1 MPQDPSQLTRQELA
15 QFLPSQ
21 RAIRAFEKLF
31 DLIPSTINSDEI
43 ESGNALSTAQE
54 AIDSI
59 NRLSTALEL
68 LATAPEHSQALE
80 DEVLPPSEIA
90 QVEQI
95 AVISQLDTRVNSIEQ
110 QVALLSQA
118 PPPEPAKVPRY
129 GTFYD
134 TTTQT
139 AAAINTAYAL
149 TFNTTDLSFGVRRGT
164 PTSRIYVD
172 SEGVYNFQ
180 FSLQLDKVSGG
191 VGLFYLW
198 ARINGVNQ
206 TNSATQIRIQG
217 NNAETV
223 AAWNFVYK
231 MNAGDYFELVWS
243 VDTTDITIQTFA
255 AAPPVPGIP
264 SAILTVTNNIS

>member
-1 MPQDPSQLTRQELA
+1 MPRDPSQLIRQELA

-21 RAIRAFEKLF
+21 RAIRAFEKIF
-31 DLIPSTINSDEI
+31 DIIPNVVDSNEFT
-43 ESGNALSTAQE
+43 SGNALATAQE

-68 LATAPEHSQALE
+68 LATAPEVSGTVTSDVA
-80 DEVLPPSEIA
+80 
-90 QVEQI
+90 EQ
-95 AVISQLDTRVNSIEQ
+95 SSDTRVDDLVQ

-118 PPPEPAKVPRY
+118 PPLEPAKVPRY

-172 SEGVYNFQ
+172 SEGIYNFQ

-198 ARINGVNQ
+198 ARINGLDQ

>member
-21 RAIRAFEKLF
+21 RAIRAFEKIF
-31 DLIPSTINSDEI
+31 DIIPNVVDSNEFA
-43 ESGNALSTAQE
+43 SGNALATAQE

-68 LATAPEHSQALE
+68 LATAPEVSGTVTSDVA
-80 DEVLPPSEIA
+80 
-90 QVEQI
+90 EQ
-95 AVISQLDTRVNSIEQ
+95 SSDTRVDDLVQ

-118 PPPEPAKVPRY
+118 PPLEPAKVPRY

-164 PTSRIYVD
+164 PTSSIYVD
-172 SEGVYNFQ
+172 SEGIYNFQ

-198 ARINGVNQ
+198 ARINGLDQ

>member
-1 MPQDPSQLTRQELA
+1 MANSIKPNRNDLA
-15 QFLPSQ
+15 KFLPDQ
-21 RAIRAFEKLF
+21 RLIRAFEQLF
-31 DLIPSTINSDEI
+31 EYVPASIDANTIDSYNSQTSAQQALDTVEALRSVI
-43 ESGNALSTAQE
+43 ELASTAPAQ
-54 AIDSI
+54 
-59 NRLSTALEL
+59 
-68 LATAPEHSQALE
+68 QAN
-80 DEVLPPSEIA
+80 
-90 QVEQI
+90 QI
-95 AVISQLDTRVNSIEQ
+95 AELAQ

-118 PPPEPAKVPRY
+118 PPVEQKKSPRY

-134 TTTQT
+134 TTTQA
-139 AAAINTAYAL
+139 AAAINTAYGV
-149 TFNTTDLSFGVRRGT
+149 TFNSTDLSFGVRIGT
-164 PTSRIYVD
+164 PASRIYVD

-198 ARINGVNQ
+198 ARINGVDQ

-217 NNAETV
+217 NNAESV

-231 MNAGDYFELVWS
+231 MTAGDYLELMWA

>member
-1 MPQDPSQLTRQELA
+1 MANSIKPNRNDLA
-15 QFLPSQ
+15 KFLPDQ
-21 RAIRAFEKLF
+21 RLIRAFEQLF
-31 DLIPSTINSDEI
+31 EYVPASIDANTIDSYNSQTSAQQALDTVEALRSVI
-43 ESGNALSTAQE
+43 ELASTAPAQ
-54 AIDSI
+54 
-59 NRLSTALEL
+59 
-68 LATAPEHSQALE
+68 QAN
-80 DEVLPPSEIA
+80 
-90 QVEQI
+90 QI
-95 AVISQLDTRVNSIEQ
+95 AELAQ

-118 PPPEPAKVPRY
+118 PPVEQKKSPRY

-139 AAAINTAYAL
+139 AAAINTAYGV
-149 TFNTTDLSFGVRRGT
+149 TFNSTDLSFGVRIGT
-164 PTSRIYVD
+164 PASRIYVD

-198 ARINGVNQ
+198 ARINGVDQ

-217 NNAETV
+217 NNAESV

-231 MNAGDYFELVWS
+231 MTAGDYLELMWA

>member
-1 MPQDPSQLTRQELA
+1 MANSIKPNRNDLA
-15 QFLPSQ
+15 KFLPDQ
-21 RAIRAFEKLF
+21 RLIRAFEQLF
-31 DLIPSTINSDEI
+31 EYVPASIDANTIDSYNSQTSAQQALDTVEALRSVI
-43 ESGNALSTAQE
+43 ELASTAPAQ
-54 AIDSI
+54 
-59 NRLSTALEL
+59 
-68 LATAPEHSQALE
+68 QAN
-80 DEVLPPSEIA
+80 
-90 QVEQI
+90 QI
-95 AVISQLDTRVNSIEQ
+95 AELAQ

-118 PPPEPAKVPRY
+118 PPVEQKKLPRY

-139 AAAINTAYAL
+139 AAAINTAYGV
-149 TFNTTDLSFGVRRGT
+149 TFDSTDLSFGVSIGT
-164 PTSRIYVD
+164 PASRIYVD

-198 ARINGVNQ
+198 ARINGVDQ
-206 TNSATQIRIQG
+206 ANSATQIRIQG
-217 NNAETV
+217 NNAESV

-231 MNAGDYFELVWS
+231 MTAGDYLELMWA

>member
-21 RAIRAFEKLF
+21 RAIRAFEKIF
-31 DLIPSTINSDEI
+31 DIIPNVVDSNEFA
-43 ESGNALSTAQE
+43 SGNALATAQE

-68 LATAPEHSQALE
+68 LATAPEVSGTVTSDVA
-80 DEVLPPSEIA
+80 
-90 QVEQI
+90 EQ
-95 AVISQLDTRVNSIEQ
+95 SSDTRVDDLVQ

-118 PPPEPAKVPRY
+118 PPLEPAKVPRY

-198 ARINGVNQ
+198 ARINGLDQ

>member
-1 MPQDPSQLTRQELA
+1 MPRDPSQLIRQELA

-21 RAIRAFEKLF
+21 RAIRAFEKIF
-31 DLIPSTINSDEI
+31 DIIPNVVDSNEFA
-43 ESGNALSTAQE
+43 SGNALTTAQE

-68 LATAPEHSQALE
+68 LATAPEVSGTVTSDVA
-80 DEVLPPSEIA
+80 
-90 QVEQI
+90 EQ
-95 AVISQLDTRVNSIEQ
+95 SSDTRVDDLVQ

>member
-1 MPQDPSQLTRQELA
+1 MANSIKPNRNDLA
-15 QFLPSQ
+15 KFLPDQ
-21 RAIRAFEKLF
+21 RLIRAFEQLF
-31 DLIPSTINSDEI
+31 EYVPASIDANTIDSYNSQTSAQQALDTVEALRSVI
-43 ESGNALSTAQE
+43 ELASTAPAQ
-54 AIDSI
+54 
-59 NRLSTALEL
+59 
-68 LATAPEHSQALE
+68 QAN
-80 DEVLPPSEIA
+80 
-90 QVEQI
+90 QI
-95 AVISQLDTRVNSIEQ
+95 AELAQ

-118 PPPEPAKVPRY
+118 PPVEQKRSPRY

-139 AAAINTAYAL
+139 AAAINTAYGV
-149 TFNTTDLSFGVRRGT
+149 TFNSTDLSFGVSIGT
-164 PTSRIYVD
+164 PASRIYVD

-198 ARINGVNQ
+198 ARINGVDQ

-217 NNAETV
+217 NNAESV

-231 MNAGDYFELVWS
+231 MTAGDYLELMWA

>member
-1 MPQDPSQLTRQELA
+1 MANSIKPNRNDLA
-15 QFLPSQ
+15 KFLPDQ
-21 RAIRAFEKLF
+21 RLIRAFEQLF
-31 DLIPSTINSDEI
+31 EYVPASIDANTIDSYNSQTSAQQALDTVEALRSVI
-43 ESGNALSTAQE
+43 ELASTAPAQ
-54 AIDSI
+54 
-59 NRLSTALEL
+59 
-68 LATAPEHSQALE
+68 QAN
-80 DEVLPPSEIA
+80 
-90 QVEQI
+90 QI
-95 AVISQLDTRVNSIEQ
+95 AELAQ

-118 PPPEPAKVPRY
+118 PPVEQKKSPRY

-139 AAAINTAYAL
+139 AAAINTAYGV
-149 TFNTTDLSFGVRRGT
+149 TFDSTDLSFGVSIGT
-164 PTSRIYVD
+164 PASRIYVD

-198 ARINGVNQ
+198 ARINGVDQ

-217 NNAETV
+217 NNAESV

-231 MNAGDYFELVWS
+231 MTAGDYLELMWA

>member
-1 MPQDPSQLTRQELA
+1 MANSIKPNRNDLA
-15 QFLPSQ
+15 KFLPDQ
-21 RAIRAFEKLF
+21 RLIRAFEQLF
-31 DLIPSTINSDEI
+31 EYVPASIDANTIDSYNSQTSAQQALDTVEALRSVI
-43 ESGNALSTAQE
+43 ELASTAPTQ
-54 AIDSI
+54 
-59 NRLSTALEL
+59 
-68 LATAPEHSQALE
+68 QAN
-80 DEVLPPSEIA
+80 
-90 QVEQI
+90 QI
-95 AVISQLDTRVNSIEQ
+95 AELAQ

-118 PPPEPAKVPRY
+118 PPVEQKKSPRY

-139 AAAINTAYAL
+139 AAAINTAYGV
-149 TFNTTDLSFGVRRGT
+149 TFNSTDLSFGVSIGT
-164 PTSRIYVD
+164 PASRIYVD

-198 ARINGVNQ
+198 ARINGVDQ

-217 NNAETV
+217 NNAESV

-231 MNAGDYFELVWS
+231 MTAGDYLELMWA

>member
-1 MPQDPSQLTRQELA
+1 MANSIKPNRNDLA
-15 QFLPSQ
+15 KFLPDQ
-21 RAIRAFEKLF
+21 RLIRAFEQLF
-31 DLIPSTINSDEI
+31 EYVPAEI
-43 ESGNALSTAQE
+43 DSN
-54 AIDSI
+54 AIDSYNSQTSAQQALDTVEALRSVI
-59 NRLSTALEL
+59 ELASTAP
-68 LATAPEHSQALE
+68 AVQAN
-80 DEVLPPSEIA
+80 
-90 QVEQI
+90 QI
-95 AVISQLDTRVNSIEQ
+95 AELAQ

-118 PPPEPAKVPRY
+118 PPAEQKKNPRY

-139 AAAINTAYAL
+139 AAAINTAYGV
-149 TFNTTDLSFGVRRGT
+149 TFNSTDLSFGVSIGT
-164 PTSRIYVD
+164 PASRVYVD
-172 SEGVYNFQ
+172 SEGIYNFQ

-198 ARINGVNQ
+198 ARINGVDQ
-206 TNSATQIRIQG
+206 ANSATQIRIQG
-217 NNAETV
+217 NNAESV

-231 MNAGDYFELVWS
+231 MNAGDYLELMWA

>member
-1 MPQDPSQLTRQELA
+1 MANSIKPNRNDLA
-15 QFLPSQ
+15 KFLPDQ
-21 RAIRAFEKLF
+21 RLIRAFEQLF
-31 DLIPSTINSDEI
+31 EYVPASIDANTIDSYNSQTSAQQALDTVEALRSVI
-43 ESGNALSTAQE
+43 ELASTAPAQ
-54 AIDSI
+54 
-59 NRLSTALEL
+59 
-68 LATAPEHSQALE
+68 QAN
-80 DEVLPPSEIA
+80 
-90 QVEQI
+90 QI
-95 AVISQLDTRVNSIEQ
+95 AELAQ
-110 QVALLSQA
+110 QVSLLSQA
-118 PPPEPAKVPRY
+118 PPVEQKKSPRY

-139 AAAINTAYAL
+139 AAAINTAYGV
-149 TFNTTDLSFGVRRGT
+149 TFNSTDLSFGVRIGT
-164 PTSRIYVD
+164 PASRIYVD

-180 FSLQLDKVSGG
+180 FSLQLDKISGG

-198 ARINGVNQ
+198 ARINGVDQ

-217 NNAETV
+217 NNAESV

-231 MNAGDYFELVWS
+231 MTAGDYLELMWA

>member
-1 MPQDPSQLTRQELA
+1 MANSIKPNRNDLA
-15 QFLPSQ
+15 KFLPDQ
-21 RAIRAFEKLF
+21 RLIRAFEQLF
-31 DLIPSTINSDEI
+31 EYVPASIDANTVDSYNSQTSAQQALDTVEALRSVI
-43 ESGNALSTAQE
+43 ELASTAPAQ
-54 AIDSI
+54 
-59 NRLSTALEL
+59 
-68 LATAPEHSQALE
+68 QAN
-80 DEVLPPSEIA
+80 
-90 QVEQI
+90 QI
-95 AVISQLDTRVNSIEQ
+95 AELAQ

-118 PPPEPAKVPRY
+118 PPVEQKKLPRY

-139 AAAINTAYAL
+139 AAAINTAYGV
-149 TFNTTDLSFGVRRGT
+149 TFNSTDLSFGVSIGT
-164 PTSRIYVD
+164 PASRIYVD

-198 ARINGVNQ
+198 ARINGVDQ

-217 NNAETV
+217 NNAESV

-231 MNAGDYFELVWS
+231 MTAGDYLELMWA

>member
-1 MPQDPSQLTRQELA
+1 MANSIKPNRNDLA
-15 QFLPSQ
+15 KFLPDQ
-21 RAIRAFEKLF
+21 RLIRAFEQLF
-31 DLIPSTINSDEI
+31 EYVPASIDANTIDSYNSQTSAQQALDTVEALRSVI
-43 ESGNALSTAQE
+43 ELASTAPAQ
-54 AIDSI
+54 
-59 NRLSTALEL
+59 
-68 LATAPEHSQALE
+68 QAN
-80 DEVLPPSEIA
+80 
-90 QVEQI
+90 QI
-95 AVISQLDTRVNSIEQ
+95 AELAQ
-110 QVALLSQA
+110 QVSLLSQA
-118 PPPEPAKVPRY
+118 PPVEQKKSPRY

-139 AAAINTAYAL
+139 AAAINTAYGV
-149 TFNTTDLSFGVRRGT
+149 TFDSTDLSFGVSIGT
-164 PTSRIYVD
+164 PASRIYVD

-198 ARINGVNQ
+198 ARINGVDQ
-206 TNSATQIRIQG
+206 ANSATQIRIQG
-217 NNAETV
+217 NNAESV

-231 MNAGDYFELVWS
+231 MTAGDYLELMWA

>member
-1 MPQDPSQLTRQELA
+1 MANSIKPNRNDLA
-15 QFLPSQ
+15 KFLPDQ
-21 RAIRAFEKLF
+21 RLIRAFEQLF
-31 DLIPSTINSDEI
+31 EYVPAGI
-43 ESGNALSTAQE
+43 ESNTIDSYNSQSSAQQAVDTVEALRSVIELASTAPAQ
-54 AIDSI
+54 
-59 NRLSTALEL
+59 
-68 LATAPEHSQALE
+68 QAN
-80 DEVLPPSEIA
+80 
-90 QVEQI
+90 QI
-95 AVISQLDTRVNSIEQ
+95 AELAQ

-118 PPPEPAKVPRY
+118 PPVEQKKNPRY

-139 AAAINTAYAL
+139 AAAINTAYGV
-149 TFNTTDLSFGVRRGT
+149 TFNSTDLSFGVSIGT
-164 PTSRIYVD
+164 PASRIYVD

-198 ARINGVNQ
+198 ARINGVDQ

-217 NNAETV
+217 NNAESV

-231 MNAGDYFELVWS
+231 MTAGDYLELMWA

>member
-1 MPQDPSQLTRQELA
+1 MPRDPSQLIRQELA

-21 RAIRAFEKLF
+21 RAIRAFEKIF
-31 DLIPSTINSDEI
+31 DIIPNVVDSNEFA
-43 ESGNALSTAQE
+43 SGNALATAQE

-68 LATAPEHSQALE
+68 LATAPEVSGTVTSDVA
-80 DEVLPPSEIA
+80 
-90 QVEQI
+90 EQ
-95 AVISQLDTRVNSIEQ
+95 SSDTRVDDLVQ

-118 PPPEPAKVPRY
+118 PPLEPAKVPRY

-243 VDTTDITIQTFA
+243 VDTTDITIQAFA

>member
-1 MPQDPSQLTRQELA
+1 MANSIKPNRNDLA
-15 QFLPSQ
+15 KFLPDQ
-21 RAIRAFEKLF
+21 RLIRAFEQLF
-31 DLIPSTINSDEI
+31 EYVPASIDANTVDSYNSQTSAQQALDTVEALRSVI
-43 ESGNALSTAQE
+43 ELASTAPAQ
-54 AIDSI
+54 
-59 NRLSTALEL
+59 
-68 LATAPEHSQALE
+68 QAN
-80 DEVLPPSEIA
+80 
-90 QVEQI
+90 QI
-95 AVISQLDTRVNSIEQ
+95 AELAQ

-118 PPPEPAKVPRY
+118 PPVEQKKSPRY

-139 AAAINTAYAL
+139 AAAINTAYGV
-149 TFNTTDLSFGVRRGT
+149 TFNSTDLSFGVSIGT
-164 PTSRIYVD
+164 PASRIYVD

-198 ARINGVNQ
+198 ARINGVDQ

-217 NNAETV
+217 NNAESV

-231 MNAGDYFELVWS
+231 MTAGDYLELMWA

>member
-31 DLIPSTINSDEI
+31 DLIPSTIDSNDI
-43 ESGNALSTAQE
+43 ASGNALSTAQE

-68 LATAPEHSQALE
+68 LATAPEVSDAVT
-80 DEVLPPSEIA
+80 DDV
-90 QVEQI
+90 VEQAPDARI
-95 AVISQLDTRVNSIEQ
+95 DDLAQ

-118 PPPEPAKVPRY
+118 PPLEPKRVPRY

-139 AAAINTAYAL
+139 AAAINTAYPL

>member
-1 MPQDPSQLTRQELA
+1 MPLDPSPITRQELA

-31 DLIPSTINSDEI
+31 DLIPNTLESNEFA
-43 ESGNALSTAQE
+43 SGNALSAAQE

-59 NRLSTALEL
+59 NRLSTALEI
-68 LATAPEHSQALE
+68 LATAPEVSDAVMGDVFEQASDARIDDL
-80 DEVLPPSEIA
+80 A
-90 QVEQI
+90 
-95 AVISQLDTRVNSIEQ
+95 Q

-118 PPPEPAKVPRY
+118 PPLEPRKVPRY

-139 AAAINTAYAL
+139 AAAINTAYPL

-172 SEGVYNFQ
+172 SEGIYNFQ

-191 VGLFYLW
+191 EIGRAHV
-198 ARINGVNQ
+198 
-206 TNSATQIRIQG
+206 
-217 NNAETV
+217 
-223 AAWNFVYK
+223 
-231 MNAGDYFELVWS
+231 
-243 VDTTDITIQTFA
+243 
-255 AAPPVPGIP
+255 
-264 SAILTVTNNIS
+264 